1 MLKSMTGF
9 GKAVCQLPSKKLTI
23 EVRSLNGKQIDTST
37 RLPAIYKSKDLEI
50 RQVISKALERG
61 KIECTFHYEMIEGA
75 AATINSAVV
84 KDYIRQLKS
93 VTEELQLDAG
103 ELLSTAMRLPDTII
117 SEKTEVIE
125 EEWESV
131 RESLE
136 QAIGELDRFRTR
148 EGEALKQ
155 DLVRGVKNIQ
165 QLQEKI
171 APHEQERIEKLKQR
185 ILGNLEELKLKEE
198 IDHNRFEQ
206 ELLFYME
213 KLDIN
218 EEQVRLKNHLDYFL
232 EIMETGGP
240 VGRKLN
246 FIGQE
251 IGREINTLGSKANHK
266 EIQRIV
272 VEMKDELEKI
282 KEQLLNVL

>member
-9 GKAVCQLPSKKLTI
+9 GKAECLLPSKKLTI
-23 EVRSLNGKQIDTST
+23 EVKSLNSKQIDTST
-37 RLPAIYKSKDLEI
+37 RLPAIYKSKELEI
-50 RQVISKALERG
+50 RQMLSKAMERG
-61 KIECTFHYEMIEGA
+61 KVECNFHYEMIEGA
-75 AATINSAVV
+75 AATINTAVV

-93 VTEELQLDAG
+93 VTEELQLGVDD
-103 ELLSTAMRLPDTII
+103 LLATAMRLPDTII
-117 SEKTEVIE
+117 SEKTDIIE
-125 EEWESV
+125 EEWDRV
-131 RESLE
+131 REALE
-136 QAIGELDRFRTR
+136 SAIRELDEFRVQ
-148 EGEALKQ
+148 EGAAMEQ
-155 DLVRGVKNIQ
+155 DLVRSIKSIQ
-165 QLQEKI
+165 EQQEKI
-171 APHEQERIEKLKQR
+171 APYEQERIEKLKER
-185 ILGNLEELKLKEE
+185 ILGNLEELKQKEE

-206 ELLFYME
+206 ELLFYIE

-232 EIMETGGP
+232 EILEQGGP

-246 FIGQE
+246 FICQE